1 MSSIPQNLLYTTD
14 HEYVKKTA
22 DASVVLV
29 GITDYAQGELGDIV
43 YLEMPSKGKK
53 FREHEVFGTIEA
65 VKAVSELFSP
75 LVGEVLEVNAKLDG
89 EPALVNTDPYGDGWM
104 IKMKIDPASLSG
116 LLTAEAYKKHLGS
129 NSPIE

>member
-1 MSSIPQNLLYTTD
+1 MSSIPQDLLYTTD

-43 YLEMPSKGKK
+43 YLEMPAVGKK
-53 FREHEVFGTIEA
+53 FGEHDVFGTVEA

-75 LVGEVLEVNAKLDG
+75 LAGEILEVNGKLEG

-104 IKMKIDPASLSG
+104 IKLKIDPKSLGG
-116 LLTAEAYKKHLGS
+116 LLDAAAYTKHLG
-129 NSPIE
+129 